1 MYTYPSEMRLD
12 LYIYEAMPSGGAT
25 QKRTRLIGLRLYFL
39 GALITRTEV
48 PLKGL

>member
-25 QKRTRLIGLRLYFL
+25 QKRTRPHRPE
-39 GALITRTEV
+39 ALFFGC
-48 PLKGL
+48 LDN